1 MNKEK
6 KVKTEK
12 QKMLDGEYFN
22 ACEKGL
28 MADRV
33 KAKEICFDYNQLRP
47 SDKEKRKTDSI
58 SLYSLHLPSSFG
70 SITE

>member
-33 KAKEICFDYNQLRP
+33 KA
-47 SDKEKRKTDSI
+47 
-58 SLYSLHLPSSFG
+58 
-70 SITE
+70 